1 MAQTVARTR
10 FGPETY
16 EAGAAVTGGQ
26 LVKFGSGGTAGKVI
40 PTGGTGDQWLGVAL
54 YDAQPAGTTGATT
67 TWGFATVD
75 ASVPQPNVAVAWHG
89 VFKLQASEAL
99 NAGDVVYPS
108 ATAGQVQKTTATGR
122 AVGQVVEPLGILS
135 GAFGLVR
142 LF

>member
-1 MAQTVARTR
+1 MAQVVARTR

-16 EAGAAVTGGQ
+16 EAGVAITGGQ
-26 LVKFGSGGTAGKVI
+26 LVKAGSGGTAGKVI
-40 PTGGTGDQWLGVAL
+40 PTAGVNDEWLGVAL

-75 ASVPQPNVAVAWHG
+75 ASVPQPNLAVAWHG
-89 VFKLQASEAL
+89 VFKLTASEAL
-99 NAGDVVYPS
+99 NFGDRVYPS

-122 AVGQVVEPLGILS
+122 AVGQVVEPLGIAS
-135 GAFGLVR
+135 GSAGLVR